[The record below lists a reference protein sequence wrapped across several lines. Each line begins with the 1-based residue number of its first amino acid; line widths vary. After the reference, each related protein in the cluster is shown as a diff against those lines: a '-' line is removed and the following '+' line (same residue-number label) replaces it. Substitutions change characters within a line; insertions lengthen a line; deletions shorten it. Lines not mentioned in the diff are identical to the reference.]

1 LKIKDR
7 TSMVMKANQIITK
20 QRLMETAVYKRSGLL
35 NSVKSTKS
43 MFDTVMKLGIPSFFD
58 GDGYLYDLDKYE
70 EKLMDKQND
79 YDVFKK
85 LDSVKGKDIVHLQRD
100 DFRDMLPLDYE
111 QLINMGTKIAGLKS

>member
-1 LKIKDR
+1 
-7 TSMVMKANQIITK
+7 
-20 QRLMETAVYKRSGLL
+20 MEVLLRSL
-35 NSVKSTKS
+35 KSTNS
-43 MFDTVMKLGIPSFFD
+43 MFDTTMKLGPPSFFD

-79 YDVFKK
+79 YDVFKN
-85 LDSVKGKDIVHLQRD
+85 LDSVKGKDIVHLQQD

>member
-1 LKIKDR
+1 
-7 TSMVMKANQIITK
+7 
-20 QRLMETAVYKRSGLL
+20 
-35 NSVKSTKS
+35 
-43 MFDTVMKLGIPSFFD
+43 MKLGPPCFFD

-79 YDVFKK
+79 YDVFKN
-85 LDSVKGKDIVHLQRD
+85 LDSVKGKDIVHLQQD

>member
-1 LKIKDR
+1 
-7 TSMVMKANQIITK
+7 
-20 QRLMETAVYKRSGLL
+20 
-35 NSVKSTKS
+35 
-43 MFDTVMKLGIPSFFD
+43 MFDTTMKLGPPSFFD

>member
-1 LKIKDR
+1 
-7 TSMVMKANQIITK
+7 
-20 QRLMETAVYKRSGLL
+20 
-35 NSVKSTKS
+35 
-43 MFDTVMKLGIPSFFD
+43 MFDTTMKLGPPSFFD
-58 GDGYLYDLDKYE
+58 GDGYLYDLDKYK

>member
-1 LKIKDR
+1 MKDR
-7 TSMVMKANQIITK
+7 TMMAMQANQMFTK
-20 QRLMETAVYKRSGLL
+20 QRLETVVYKRSGLL

-79 YDVFKK
+79 YDVFKE
-85 LDSVKGKDIVHLQRD
+85 LDSVKGKGIVHLLPD
-100 DFRDMLPLDYE
+100 DFEVLIRLKLRDMPPF
-111 QLINMGTKIAGLKS
+111 GL